1 MDEEMCDEEKYYHEW
16 VKNNPNYLVQNKLCI
31 SVMKKVYM
39 AGFGDGF
46 SYKLKHNTEEHLQ
59 K

>member
-1 MDEEMCDEEKYYHEW
+1 MNEEMCDEEKSYHEW
-16 VKNNPNYLVQNKLCI
+16 VKNNTAYLVQNKGCV

-39 AGFGDGF
+39 AGFAHGF
-46 SYKLKHNTEEHLQ
+46 IHQLQCKAEESLQ